1 MPSPDVP
8 SRILRR
14 DPVQVV
20 AVTGGK
26 GGVGKSTLTI
36 NLGIASAASGRRVVL
51 LDGDVGLANAD
62 VLLGITPRRTLADL
76 VLGQRTLDEVL
87 TEVRPGFSMVAGA
100 SGVMPLADLD
110 EGGHV
115 GLVRAF
121 SDLTVDLDLMLVDTA
136 AGISNGVMQLVQAAQ
151 HVLVV
156 VCEDPASV
164 TDAYAVIKVLS
175 RNHGVRHFRVVTN
188 MTQEAMAGARLFA
201 ALQRVTSRFLD
212 VVLEHAA
219 DIPADDL
226 LRRAVREQRPV
237 VEAFPGSDAAQ
248 AIRRLASALRG
259 WEAPESRGNI
269 GFFSERVARPA
280 PPRLQVVR

>member
-1 MPSPDVP
+1 MPSPDRP
-8 SRILRR
+8 RRILHR

-36 NLGIASAASGRRVVL
+36 NLGIASAAAGRRVVL

-76 VLGQRTLDEVL
+76 VLGHRSLDEVL
-87 TEVRPGFSMVAGA
+87 TAVRPGLSMVAGA

-110 EGGHV
+110 EAGHI

-121 SDLTVDLDLMLVDTA
+121 SDLTSDLDLMLVDTA

-164 TDAYAVIKVLS
+164 TDAYAVMKVLS
-175 RNHGVRHFRVVTN
+175 RNHGVRHFRIVTN
-188 MTQEAMAGARLFA
+188 MTHEQKAGARLFA
-201 ALQRVTSRFLD
+201 ALQRVTSRFLE
-212 VVLEHAA
+212 VTLEHAA

-237 VEAFPGSDAAQ
+237 VEAYPGSDAAQ
-248 AIRRLASALRG
+248 AIRRLAVALRG
-259 WEAPESRGNI
+259 WQAPEGRGNI
-269 GFFSERVARPA
+269 GFFSDRVTRPA
-280 PPRLQVVR
+280 PRLQVVR

>member
-36 NLGIASAASGRRVVL
+36 NLGIASAAAGRRVVL

-87 TEVRPGFSMVAGA
+87 TEVRPNFSMVAGA

-188 MTQEAMAGARLFA
+188 MTQEPMAGARLFA

-248 AIRRLASALRG
+248 AIRRLAVAIRG

-269 GFFSERVARPA
+269 GFFAERVVRPA